1 MQGAELLSALSLSAA
16 FLHMAGSVAGS
27 RTLTDVI
34 SGSGSA
40 AILSTVA
47 LCGDGSSVAV
57 GSGSSSAVGSGMR
70 STQRGDGG
78 LGTGSGVDLAR
89 SSSGQTV
96 RGDPFLARV
105 HSTKAA
111 KSEEFGPDKGIHRDT
126 MERKSTEKTRNKM
139 EGNCFGRS
147 FGHVSQG
154 STETRSSHNESL

>member
-1 MQGAELLSALSLSAA
+1 MYGPRE
-16 FLHMAGSVAGS
+16 
-27 RTLTDVI
+27 I
-34 SGSGSA
+34 
-40 AILSTVA
+40 
-47 LCGDGSSVAV
+47 
-57 GSGSSSAVGSGMR
+57 
-70 STQRGDGG
+70 G

-139 EGNCFGRS
+139 EGTNGGNCFGRS
-147 FGHVSQG
+147 FGNISQG